1 MVDIHV
7 LILHLIIIIHVV
19 AVGTQFRFNNT
30 LLQMLPEGSTASLNK
45 TLVPDSSLIGLY
57 LGSTDLTFDDD
68 INEEAP
74 VKVYFHHDSLDSYYE
89 VGFGHV
95 QETLALKKYFD
106 VRITMLT

>member
-1 MVDIHV
+1 MVDIH
-7 LILHLIIIIHVV
+7 LSILHIIINHVV

-30 LLQMLPEGSTASLNK
+30 VLQMLPEGSTASLNK

-89 VGFGHV
+89 VGHGSWSCARDFG
-95 QETLALKKYFD
+95 QKNILMSGSLC
-106 VRITMLT
+106 

>member
-1 MVDIHV
+1 MF
-7 LILHLIIIIHVV
+7 HVV

-30 LLQMLPEGSTASLNK
+30 VLQMLPEGSTASLNK

-68 INEEAP
+68 FNEEAP

>member
-1 MVDIHV
+1 MVDISV
-7 LILHLIIIIHVV
+7 SILHMTNNHVV

-30 LLQMLPEGSTASLNK
+30 VLQMLPEGSTASLNK

-74 VKVYFHHDSLDSYYE
+74 VKIYFHHNSLDSYYE
-89 VGFGHV
+89 VGHGSWSCARDFCQKNFLMSGS
-95 QETLALKKYFD
+95 LC
-106 VRITMLT
+106 